1 MKKTAGE
8 NKEKP
13 VSRPSRRAKGI
24 LPSPLVPPL
33 PPSEP
38 LDQDV
43 ALNVFSGSA
52 AMVGV
57 CLTCIGLLRIFSKLG
72 NVSTLGDDLLAVDS
86 FLFLAACMVSY
97 IALRNRSTHRRHGAE
112 RLADGLFL
120 GGLFVMALTCAV
132 VVWTLL

>member
-1 MKKTAGE
+1 MKEAAGAKE
-8 NKEKP
+8 EKP
-13 VSRPSRRAKGI
+13 VSRPSRRVKGI
-24 LPSPLVPPL
+24 LTSPLLPPL
-33 PPSEP
+33 PTSEP

-57 CLTCIGLLRIFSKLG
+57 CLTCIGLLRIFSQLG
-72 NVSTLGDDLLAVDS
+72 HVSTLGDDLLAVDS

-112 RLADGLFL
+112 RLADVLFL
-120 GGLFVMALTCAV
+120 SGLFVMALTCAI

>member
-1 MKKTAGE
+1 MT
-8 NKEKP
+8 
-13 VSRPSRRAKGI
+13 
-24 LPSPLVPPL
+24 SPLLPPL

-57 CLTCIGLLRIFSKLG
+57 CLTCIGLLRIFSKIG
-72 NVSTLGDDLLAVDS
+72 HVSTLADDLLAVDS
-86 FLFLAACMVSY
+86 FLFLATCMVSY
-97 IALRNRSTHRRHGAE
+97 IVLRNRSTHRRHGAE
-112 RLADGLFL
+112 RLADVLFL
-120 GGLFVMALTCAV
+120 SGLFVMALTCAI